1 MFHAYI
7 QGRIDHVLDPVGAWL
22 RHLAANPNIPE
33 HSPAFNFPEDGST
46 QSMTYDLLRG
56 TLKLGFGAIGGDP
69 AQVSSH
75 SLRRGGATVAYHAGV
90 DEVLLKAHGD

>member
-90 DEVLLKAHGD
+90 D